1 MVGLLPAGA
10 GRAAVSR
17 GGLAHG
23 AAQSC
28 SAGGQRQHRGVH
40 PGVSPG
46 TLPQGCQKTLRQS
59 WQEVKKRGKNPHP
72 QRWEGGLFDIFRR
85 FWSVSSSAC
94 QLFILSSSGIQSLC
108 FMTSWSRRWM
118 LTGTASGSSFSLH
131 RGALRL
137 LCSSQLWCHNYF
149 ETLLH
154 MRSNS

>member
-10 GRAAVSR
+10 GGAVVSC

-28 SAGGQRQHRGVH
+28 SAGGQRQHGGVH
-40 PGVSPG
+40 PWVSPG

-59 WQEVKKRGKNPHP
+59 WQEVKKKEKVHICSDGRKVY
-72 QRWEGGLFDIFRR
+72 LIIFCR

-131 RGALRL
+131 GGALRL
-137 LCSSQLWCHNYF
+137 LVPLQLTAKCCLYAV
-149 ETLLH
+149 
-154 MRSNS
+154 MS